1 MKTKT
6 DLLIEYAELS
16 WNHDFPNEIEIAL
29 ENDYVANKE
38 LYSEEVLQGLRLH
51 LLLDRDA
58 SPQDVL
64 NAVRNMQPDSD
75 SD

>member
-16 WNHDFPNEIEIAL
+16 RNHDFPDEIEIAL

-38 LYSEEVLQGLRLH
+38 LYSEGVLKGLALW
-51 LLLDRDA
+51 LCIAPNA
-58 SPQDVL
+58 SPQDVV
-64 NAVRNMQPDSD
+64 NAVRNMQPDGD